1 MLEDPL
7 VQEIL
12 MDITDDEKNSSS
24 IIECIM
30 NGKTSDEEIS
40 DETQIKLNEVRKVL
54 YKLYDAGIASYKRT
68 KDPETKWEIYSWKF
82 EQEKVSEIISKKYED
97 MSKEIEKSIKYEE
110 ENMFFECKK
119 NGHRYK
125 FENASENN
133 FVCPICGE
141 TLEYIDNSNVIVELL
156 RDKARCISLGKSNR
170 I

>member
-1 MLEDPL
+1 
-7 VQEIL
+7 
-12 MDITDDEKNSSS
+12 
-24 IIECIM
+24 
-30 NGKTSDEEIS
+30 
-40 DETQIKLNEVRKVL
+40 
-54 YKLYDAGIASYKRT
+54 SYKRT

-119 NGHRYK
+119 YGHRYK
-125 FENASENN
+125 FENASGNN

>member
-1 MLEDPL
+1 MLEDPV

-12 MDITDDEKNSSS
+12 MDITDDEKNSFS

-40 DETQIKLNEVRKVL
+40 DETQIKLNVVRKVL
-54 YKLYDAGIASYKRT
+54 YKLYDAGVASYKRT
-68 KDPETKWEIYSWKF
+68 KDPETKWEVYSWKF
-82 EQEKVSEIISKKYED
+82 DQNKVSEIISKKYED
-97 MSKEIEKSIKYEE
+97 LSKKIEKSIKYEE
-110 ENMFFECKK
+110 ENIFFACKS

-133 FVCPICGE
+133 FVCPECGE
-141 TLEYIDNSNVIVELL
+141 TLEYVDNSTVIVELL
-156 RDKARCISLGKSNR
+156 GDKARCMSMGKYKR